1 LSHRTERD
9 IDNAGFTLI
18 EVLVALS
25 IVGITLSSIGALMAS
40 AARGNRSIEQH
51 LSILETARSVMAAL
65 PERAQLVQGGSSG
78 EIAHLR
84 WRLDVSPYA
93 IGDASAQTKAT
104 WVPQS
109 VVVSIR
115 AARGKALELS
125 TIRLQRRGS

>member
-1 LSHRTERD
+1 LSHSTEHD

-18 EVLVALS
+18 EVLVALA

-65 PERAQLVQGGSSG
+65 PERNQLGPGTISG
-78 EIAHLR
+78 EIAHRR
-84 WRLDVSPYA
+84 WRLDVFRYA
-93 IGDASAQTKAT
+93 GADASSHTEAT
-104 WVPQS
+104 WVPQF

-115 AARGKALELS
+115 SAKGIALELR